1 MLSTLNP
8 AIVHRIERAVNSFFK
23 PWFGSPPPVQDFLD
37 AMTPKLG
44 QFKVVRCYSDD
55 RLYFVRSASG
65 DPLRRYTTLF
75 RLGRV
80 FGRRH
85 YLKSLLI
92 FVCFRRLVRA
102 WPPWKELSSKIERIV
117 DYQESFEDGC
127 CSGNLL
133 IMEFRGARTSPR
145 FLECSVKM
153 SEKAFPQIRI
163 RETTYEFRFS
173 TTGLH

>member
-8 AIVHRIERAVNSFFK
+8 ATVHRIERAVNSFFK

-80 FGRRH
+80 FGTQT
-85 YLKSLLI
+85 LLEI
-92 FVCFRRLVRA
+92 IANFCLF
-102 WPPWKELSSKIERIV
+102 
-117 DYQESFEDGC
+117 QETSQGMATLEGAFFE
-127 CSGNLL
+127 N
-133 IMEFRGARTSPR
+133 
-145 FLECSVKM
+145 
-153 SEKAFPQIRI
+153 
-163 RETTYEFRFS
+163 
-173 TTGLH
+173 